1 MRWVTRVSVSKV
13 ILGKAVLAVFVAVLF
28 AWIVPAPVR
37 AQTEPLKRLVQG
49 LPWPGVSSLIGYRG
63 RLWFANS
70 VKFVNHNSADLYS
83 FDPVSGK
90 ARYEKHLFSQD
101 SGEPVLSNGLL
112 YWPFE
117 DSRFS
122 PGHGEFMVT
131 NGRDWAWRVI
141 PKGQAFHTHAMTAI
155 GDRIVAAISAWTAK
169 LAVSN
174 DRGATWSLAYEYPTP
189 DGRVSRITALT
200 TLAANVFAGVTT
212 WYDDAGPKLL
222 RMGERGVAPVPG
234 WPDGS
239 EVAALAAYKGWVYG
253 VNVIQNGADLLRTD
267 GKIVERL
274 AGPQGIIDDF
284 AVGPEAL
291 WAVTAG
297 RRSGVLWRSANGT
310 AWARVQRFDTGRP
323 LSVTLFGSRP
333 YVGLLTD
340 HGGELWGPGKRE
352 PVAFNRSIAA
362 LPSAPR
368 LSSARRAETLAE
380 LDLVL
385 ADATRYGR
393 LRSTMRPLALDQSE
407 NTANALIG
415 RLKGPFA
422 KGSARM
428 FGRRKIATER
438 LAPWY
443 LLWAAA
449 HNGHGRIP
457 VEYLKIPWTAK
468 PNRSEKYIRLVPAA
482 SWAYARLGQR
492 DTETLTALIDR
503 LARPGDPQW
512 LRGDIVGALTDL
524 TGQRF
529 AYDIDGWKRWWR
541 SRNQDR

>member
-1 MRWVTRVSVSKV
+1 MAVSK
-13 ILGKAVLAVFVAVLF
+13 
-28 AWIVPAPVR
+28 
-37 AQTEPLKRLVQG
+37 
-49 LPWPGVSSLIGYRG
+49 
-63 RLWFANS
+63 
-70 VKFVNHNSADLYS
+70 
-83 FDPVSGK
+83 
-90 ARYEKHLFSQD
+90 
-101 SGEPVLSNGLL
+101 
-112 YWPFE
+112 
-117 DSRFS
+117 
-122 PGHGEFMVT
+122 
-131 NGRDWAWRVI
+131 
-141 PKGQAFHTHAMTAI
+141 
-155 GDRIVAAISAWTAK
+155 
-169 LAVSN
+169 

-200 TLAANVFAGVTT
+200 NLDGKIFAGVTT

-222 RMGERGVAPVPG
+222 RMGEGGVAPVPG
-234 WPDGS
+234 WPGGS

-253 VNVIQNGADLLRTD
+253 VNVIPDGAALLRTD

-274 AGPQGIIDDF
+274 DGPQGIFDDF

-297 RRSGVLWRSANGT
+297 RRSGTLWRSANGT
-310 AWARVQRFDTGRP
+310 AWSRVQRFDTGRP
-323 LSVTLFGSRP
+323 LSVTLFGGRP

-340 HGGELWGPGKRE
+340 QGGELWGPGNRK

-362 LPSAPR
+362 LPGAPR
-368 LSSARRAETLAE
+368 LSPARRAEALAE
-380 LDLVL
+380 LDSVL
-385 ADATRYGR
+385 ADATRYRR
-393 LRSTMRPLALDQSE
+393 LRSTMRPLALDHSE
-407 NTANALIG
+407 ETANALIG

-428 FGRRKIATER
+428 FGRREIATER
-438 LAPWY
+438 LARWY

-449 HNGHGRIP
+449 HNGHARIP

-468 PNRSEKYIRLVPAA
+468 PTRSEKYIRLAPAA

-492 DTETLTALIDR
+492 DPETLTALIDR
-503 LARPGDPQW
+503 LARPGDPKW

-541 SRNQDR
+541 TRIQDR